1 PSIPATARFTALY
14 TLSLHDA
21 LPISSASSAGLSAG
35 FSAGLSAAL
44 SAGLVAFLSLFLVFF
59 SWPGSTR
66 SFSTAWNSASSA
78 SRSLSSATWRGVG
91 ARRLLNFCQSPVLR
105 KRALTAS
112 EGCAP
117 TDSQYCT
124 RSELSSMRLG
134 CSLGWY
140 LPISSIALPSRLFRA
155 SATMTR
161 YWGVRIFPIRL
172 SFSLTATGVVS
183 PVIRCWAPDG
193 EPRGAANPRRDRTWA
208 TSKLE
213 GRLVHRWSTL
223 QLCQTRKGSSAR
235 TAARVVTSIDAGR
248 PVARGPRPRG
258 EARGTTCPCGTRS
271 PSGRAISE

>member
-1 PSIPATARFTALY
+1 
-14 TLSLHDA
+14 
-21 LPISSASSAGLSAG
+21 
-35 FSAGLSAAL
+35 
-44 SAGLVAFLSLFLVFF
+44 
-59 SWPGSTR
+59 
-66 SFSTAWNSASSA
+66 
-78 SRSLSSATWRGVG
+78 
-91 ARRLLNFCQSPVLR
+91 SPVLR

-124 RSELSSMRLG
+124 RSELSSMKLG

-193 EPRGAANPRRDRTWA
+193 QPLGAANPRRDRTWA

-258 EARGTTCPCGTRS
+258 EARGTTCPWGTRS
-271 PSGRAISE
+271 PTGRACSDHRVRGEGWIRRLRRRAPGAAVASLAHLLPGVACVRPRVRPPAGGPWAGFRCAAYPFCPSCPSRPSSFHPRRRHRHPASPA

>member
-1 PSIPATARFTALY
+1 SWQQSPSRGAQAPLPARQASPSDFLA
-14 TLSLHDA
+14 
-21 LPISSASSAGLSAG
+21 SASSAGLSAG
-35 FSAGLSAAL
+35 FSAGL

-91 ARRLLNFCQSPVLR
+91 AGRPLNFCQSPVLR

-124 RSELSSMRLG
+124 RSELSLMRLG

-140 LPISSIALPSRLFRA
+140 LPISSIALPSRWFRG
-155 SATMTR
+155 SATLTR

-183 PVIRCWAPDG
+183 
-193 EPRGAANPRRDRTWA
+193 
-208 TSKLE
+208 
-213 GRLVHRWSTL
+213 
-223 QLCQTRKGSSAR
+223 
-235 TAARVVTSIDAGR
+235 
-248 PVARGPRPRG
+248 
-258 EARGTTCPCGTRS
+258 
-271 PSGRAISE
+271 

>member
-1 PSIPATARFTALY
+1 SPSDCLA
-14 TLSLHDA
+14 
-21 LPISSASSAGLSAG
+21 SASSAGLA
-35 FSAGLSAAL
+35 AAL
-44 SAGLVAFLSLFLVFF
+44 SAGLAAALVAFLAVVCARVLL
-59 SWPGSTR
+59 SWPGGAR
-66 SFSTAWNSASSA
+66 SFSAAGHAACSDAGSFSAA
-78 SRSLSSATWRGVG
+78 PRRGVG
-91 ARRLLNFCQSPVLR
+91 AGRRLDFCQSPGLR

-112 EGCAP
+112 AGCAP

-124 RSELSSMRLG
+124 RSELSSMKRG

-140 LPISSIALPSRLFRA
+140 LPLSSIALPSRLFRA

-213 GRLVHRWSTL
+213 GRLVHR
-223 QLCQTRKGSSAR
+223 
-235 TAARVVTSIDAGR
+235 
-248 PVARGPRPRG
+248 
-258 EARGTTCPCGTRS
+258 
-271 PSGRAISE
+271 